1 MVNTFEDLKE
11 FETEE
16 ISGGGLASLVAGTL
30 AGGLIGTFVSLP
42 YAAYKGDIRIVGKAA
57 IVGSSA
63 GAYIGAGCPL
73 P

>member
-1 MVNTFEDLKE
+1 MNTFEDLKK
-11 FETEE
+11 FEIDE
-16 ISGGGLASLVAGTL
+16 IYGGGIASLAAGTL

-42 YAAYKGDIRIVGKAA
+42 YATYKGDIRIIGKAA
-57 IVGSSA
+57 IIGSSA

>member
-1 MVNTFEDLKE
+1 MNTFEDLKVL
-11 FETEE
+11 ETEG
-16 ISGGGLASLVAGTL
+16 ISGGGLASLAAGTL

-42 YAAYKGDIRIVGKAA
+42 YAAYRGDVRIVGKAA
-57 IVGSSA
+57 IIGGSA